1 MSKTKAYR
9 SNRVVEQNPWKDPF
23 RWVIIGMI
31 AVGVIVVT
39 VVSLYNRGIPQRYTT
54 ALTVGDEKVRVGEYN
69 FYRKS
74 YYDNFLQSNGDY
86 LPYMGLD
93 TSLPLDEQNYSEE
106 QTWADFIREQTVIFL
121 QREIALSNEAQKEG
135 VALTDE
141 EQRLITTYLNNI
153 RSSARANGLSL
164 NAYLDETFGTGV
176 TVSILEK
183 AFERSFLAQSYTEKK
198 NSERQYTQEELDNY
212 YDEHADEVD
221 LVDYRTF
228 QIYPQLP
235 EETAEAEG
243 TGTDEDAGTGDSAA
257 IDGAGDEA
265 ADEVSEEAA
274 EAAEAAAEAAE
285 AAAREEAEAGAEA
298 MLAAITDEAS
308 FNTLAYEYAEESS
321 KSIYEDPDA
330 TLRTGVGQAGVSN
343 TSVSG
348 WLFDSERKAGDKT
361 VLEGDG
367 GFYVLYFIQRARE
380 DYRTASVRHILIQ
393 PEQGDE
399 AEATDEQ
406 KAAALS
412 EAEAAYDEWQA
423 GERTEES
430 FASLV
435 EKYSQDGGSS
445 ANGGLYENIYK
456 GQMVK
461 PFEDWCFAPG
471 RKPGD
476 TGIVETDY
484 GYHIM
489 YYVGEGDVRWETM
502 VKESLETQAY
512 QEMLE
517 ESTNQYPVTENS
529 SGMKLVTL

>member
-1 MSKTKAYR
+1 MSKAKAYQ
-9 SNRVVEQNPWKDPF
+9 SNRMTEQNPWRDPF
-23 RWVIIGMI
+23 RWVIVGMI
-31 AVGVIVVT
+31 AVGVIVIT

-54 ALTVGDEKVRVGEYN
+54 ALTVGNEKINVGEYN

-74 YYDNFLQSNGDY
+74 YYDNFLQTNGAY
-86 LPYMGLD
+86 LSYMGLD
-93 TSLPLDEQNYSEE
+93 TNLPLDEQSYSED

-153 RSSARANGLSL
+153 RSSARAGGLSL
-164 NAYLDETFGTGV
+164 NAYLEETFGAGV
-176 TVSILEK
+176 TVGILEK

-198 NSERQYTQEELDNY
+198 SGERQYTQEELDNY
-212 YDEHADEVD
+212 YGEHADEID

-235 EETAEAEG
+235 EEADEEADEEANGAEG
-243 TGTDEDAGTGDSAA
+243 TDDPAA
-257 IDGAGDEA
+257 VDEA
-265 ADEVSEEAA
+265 AAEATEAA
-274 EAAEAAAEAAE
+274 AEAAREAAEAAAQ
-285 AAAREEAEAGAEA
+285 EEAKAKAEA

-308 FNTLAYEYAEESS
+308 FNAQAYEYAEESS
-321 KSIYEDPDA
+321 KTYYEDPDA
-330 TLRTGVGQAGVSN
+330 TLQTGVGQI
-343 TSVSG
+343 SVSG
-348 WLFDSERKAGDKT
+348 TPVGDWLFDSERKADDKT
-361 VLEGDG
+361 VLESDG
-367 GFYVLYFIQRARE
+367 AFHVLYFLRRARE
-380 DYRTASVRHILIQ
+380 DYRTVSVRHILIQ

-412 EAEAAYDEWQA
+412 EAEAAYDEWLA
-423 GERTEES
+423 GEQTEDS
-430 FASLV
+430 FAALV
-435 EKYSQDGGSS
+435 EKYSEDGGSS
-445 ANGGLYENIYK
+445 ANGGLYENVYK

-461 PFEDWCFAPG
+461 PFEDWCFDSG

-484 GYHIM
+484 GYHVM
-489 YYVGEGDVRWETM
+489 YYVGEGEVRWETV

-517 ESTNQYPVTENS
+517 ESVNQYPVEENS